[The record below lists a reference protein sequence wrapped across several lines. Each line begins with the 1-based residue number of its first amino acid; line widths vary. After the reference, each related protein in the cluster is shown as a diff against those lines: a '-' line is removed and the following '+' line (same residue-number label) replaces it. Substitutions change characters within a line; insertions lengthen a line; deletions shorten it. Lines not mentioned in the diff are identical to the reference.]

1 MLMPSSAHILNGN
14 EWIFGNEFA
23 QVRVTIDTSGND
35 PRLKIEDFA
44 TGNTVALD
52 AFTLSGLT
60 TMSEA
65 ELARIMD
72 PNPKDEEPN

>member
-1 MLMPSSAHILNGN
+1 MLMPSSAQIIKED

-23 QVRVTIDTSGND
+23 QVRVTIDISGND
-35 PRLKIEDFA
+35 PRLRIEDFV
-44 TGNTVALD
+44 TGSTVALD

-65 ELARIMD
+65 ELAHIMD
-72 PNPKDEEPN
+72 PNPKDGEVN